1 MSTYELK
8 SCLEGTIPE
17 NELIDV
23 VEKAKDW
30 ALMHGAAL
38 RSKTNFSQD
47 VLQVR
52 QYIGDH
58 LLFISVRFSGIPLQ
72 LGGSVHPAAFVPA
85 PARVRQV
92 SASAANTERADA

>member
-1 MSTYELK
+1 MSTYELE
-8 SCLEGTIPE
+8 SCLNRTILE
-17 NELIDV
+17 KELIDV

-52 QYIGDH
+52 Q
-58 LLFISVRFSGIPLQ
+58 
-72 LGGSVHPAAFVPA
+72 
-85 PARVRQV
+85 
-92 SASAANTERADA
+92 